1 MNISEFIK
9 LRKQNDRVKIALIFI
24 TISLI
29 SLCTC
34 GYHTYKLLSYI
45 STDAYYDVACYDAK
59 NIEEVKQLYEISGVT
74 CINEVSDETSN
85 DELSNNYSDYS
96 SDTVPSDIY
105 TNLYRITTNRKD
117 YDGSMQK
124 KYNNMGFYITDS
136 EVLASEQQTID
147 IFLMKIKYEMIIT
160 LCCIISGIYIL
171 ANHRHL

>member
-1 MNISEFIK
+1 
-9 LRKQNDRVKIALIFI
+9 
-24 TISLI
+24 
-29 SLCTC
+29 
-34 GYHTYKLLSYI
+34 
-45 STDAYYDVACYDAK
+45 VACYDAK